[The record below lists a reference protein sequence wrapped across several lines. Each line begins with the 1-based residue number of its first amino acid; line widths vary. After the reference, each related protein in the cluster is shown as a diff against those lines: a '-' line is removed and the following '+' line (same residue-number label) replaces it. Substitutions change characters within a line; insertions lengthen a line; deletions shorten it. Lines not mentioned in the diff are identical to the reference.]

1 MREEATL
8 GFLLSE
14 QHRALQKLILLHQQS
29 LVSWKLEEAQGFLGD
44 FEQELKKHIRV
55 EDDLLF
61 PLYCEMAPHPAGG
74 APEFF
79 EIEHQKILWYL
90 QRLSEKLNHLLSL
103 PDSSERCLLLIAII
117 EEESRFKHLMEHH
130 ELREENIMYPLLDR
144 RLDPE
149 KREEVLATLRN
160 ISG

>member
-1 MREEATL
+1 MSEEATL

-29 LVSWKLEEAQGFLGD
+29 LVSWQLEEARRFLED
-44 FEQELKKHIRV
+44 FEQDLKKHIQI
-55 EDDLLF
+55 EDDFLF
-61 PLYCEMAPHPAGG
+61 PLYCEIVPHPAGG

-79 EIEHQKILWYL
+79 KIEHQKILWYL
-90 QRLSEKLNHLLSL
+90 QRLSEKLDHLLLL

-149 KREEVLATLRN
+149 KQKEILATLRKA
-160 ISG
+160 SE

>member
-1 MREEATL
+1 MSEETTL

-29 LVSWKLEEAQGFLGD
+29 LVSWQLEEARRFLED
-44 FEQELKKHIRV
+44 FEQDLKKHIQI
-55 EDDLLF
+55 EDDFLF
-61 PLYCEMAPHPAGG
+61 PLYCEIVPHPAGG

-79 EIEHQKILWYL
+79 KIEHQKILWYL
-90 QRLSEKLNHLLSL
+90 QRLSEKLDHLLLL

-149 KREEVLATLRN
+149 KQKEILATLRKA
-160 ISG
+160 SE